1 MIKKPTDVSAVVLAP
16 RLIVNDPAAGTT
28 FSTHAVASF
37 VLTTAN
43 TIDEAVQR
51 LLVTTSVFVAAAKL
65 TVPDALLMV
74 CAPVVPAAVF
84 VAANDVLP
92 LSSTVSNAV
101 GVLF

>member
-1 MIKKPTDVSAVVLAP
+1 MKKPTDVSAVVLAP

-37 VLTTAN
+37 VLITAN

-65 TVPDALLMV
+65 TVPEALLMF
-74 CAPVVPAAVF
+74 CRYPAP
-84 VAANDVLP
+84 
-92 LSSTVSNAV
+92 
-101 GVLF
+101 